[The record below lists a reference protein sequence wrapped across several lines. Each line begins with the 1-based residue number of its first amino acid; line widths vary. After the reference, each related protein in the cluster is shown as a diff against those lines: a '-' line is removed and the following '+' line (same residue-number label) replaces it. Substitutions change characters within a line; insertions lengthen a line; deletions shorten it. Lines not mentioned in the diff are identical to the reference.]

1 MHTGGNEAE
10 VIMKEKKRKKND
22 TCRAR
27 RLRPGGKE
35 RNRKETYTHTHT
47 HTTPLPL
54 VRKRCL
60 LASIMESS
68 EKRVLNGGIFD
79 CWHS

>member
-27 RLRPGGKE
+27 RLRPGGTE

-47 HTTPLPL
+47 HHSTPPS
-54 VRKRCL
+54 KKE
-60 LASIMESS
+60 MPT
-68 EKRVLNGGIFD
+68 G
-79 CWHS
+79 